1 MSAVCFVRN
10 LAFIMLTFQPKYSCF
25 GIFNFN
31 ISEMEYSV
39 VKSVHKNVLHGFLF
53 LACVNSF

>member
-1 MSAVCFVRN
+1 
-10 LAFIMLTFQPKYSCF
+10 MLTFQPKYSCF